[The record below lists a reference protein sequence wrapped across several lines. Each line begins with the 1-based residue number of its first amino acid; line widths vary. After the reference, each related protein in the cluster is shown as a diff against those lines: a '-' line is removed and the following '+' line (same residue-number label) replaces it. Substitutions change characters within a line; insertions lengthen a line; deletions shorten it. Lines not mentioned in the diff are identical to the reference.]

1 MPSRPHVKG
10 IPAELRSEAAILA
23 AVAREALLECHIKYA
38 VDLVEL
44 GRGRVA
50 PDRMLEIYARLHHL
64 DDELEA
70 DVRGRAL
77 ATLGDRAIRYA
88 VLAPMPERTA
98 PEPEPPAD
106 SMWGRVRSRFSRRM
120 HHGLRREVDR
130 HTGRCEIELMEVH
143 TEHALRFVRALNGRF
158 NTSHAVRLYAEAL
171 GLRDTLRE
179 TLYLLVLSRLGDAA
193 PETPVRSLPSEGLAG
208 IAVIQ

>member
-1 MPSRPHVKG
+1 MSSRPHVKG

-23 AVAREALLECHIKYA
+23 AVAREALLDCHVTHA
-38 VDLVEL
+38 VELVEL

-50 PDRMLEIYARLHHL
+50 PDRMLEIYSRLHYL

-77 ATLGDRAIRYA
+77 AALGDRAIRYA
-88 VLAPMPERTA
+88 VLSPLNERAAPA
-98 PEPEPPAD
+98 AEPPPHSLMA
-106 SMWGRVRSRFSRRM
+106 RFRARFSQRM

-130 HTGRCEIELMEVH
+130 HTGRTEIELMEVH
-143 TEHALRFVRALNGRF
+143 TEHALRYVRALDEHF
-158 NTSHAVRLYAEAL
+158 NVSHGVRLYAEAL

-179 TLYLLVLSRLGDAA
+179 TLYLLVLSRLGDEA
-193 PETPVRSLPSEGLAG
+193 PEMPLREIASEGP
-208 IAVIQ
+208 AVVVAVR

>member
-23 AVAREALLECHIKYA
+23 AVAREALLDCHVRHA
-38 VDLVEL
+38 VELVEL

-50 PDRMLEIYARLHHL
+50 PDRMLEIYARLHFL
-64 DDELEA
+64 EDDLAA

-88 VLAPMPERTA
+88 VLSPVPEHAA
-98 PEPEPPAD
+98 PEPAPPAH
-106 SMWGRVRSRFSRRM
+106 SMLGRLRAHFSRRM

-130 HTGRCEIELMEVH
+130 HTGRTEVDLMEVH
-143 TEHALRFVRALNGRF
+143 TEHALRYTRALDGHF

-171 GLRDTLRE
+171 DLRDSLRE
-179 TLYLLVLSRLGDAA
+179 TLYLLVLSRQGDAA
-193 PETPVRSLPSEGLAG
+193 PETPVRGLMSEAPAG
-208 IAVIQ
+208 IAAIQ

>member
-1 MPSRPHVKG
+1 MSSRPHVKG

-23 AVAREALLECHIKYA
+23 AVAREALLECHVRHA
-38 VDLVEL
+38 VELVEL

-50 PDRMLEIYARLHHL
+50 PERMLEIYGRLHHL
-64 DDELEA
+64 DDELLA

-88 VLAPMPERTA
+88 VLAPVPEHPA
-98 PEPEPPAD
+98 AQPEPRATTI
-106 SMWGRVRSRFSRRM
+106 WGRLRSHFSRRM

-130 HTGRCEIELMEVH
+130 HTGRSEIELMEVH
-143 TEHALRFVRALNGRF
+143 TEHALRYVRALDGRF
-158 NTSHAVRLYAEAL
+158 NTSHGVRLYAEAL

-193 PETPVRSLPSEGLAG
+193 PETSVRGLPSEGLAG
-208 IAVIQ
+208 IAAVN